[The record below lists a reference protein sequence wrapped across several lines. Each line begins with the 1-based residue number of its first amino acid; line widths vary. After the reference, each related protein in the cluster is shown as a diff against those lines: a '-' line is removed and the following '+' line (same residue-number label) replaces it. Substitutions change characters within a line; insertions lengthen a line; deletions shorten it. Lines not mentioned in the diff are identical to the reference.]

1 MFVIIVTPFP
11 YLLILARRLGLLL
24 QLRVNHPPYN
34 ITKKPSGLQKRCSM
48 SLIMSCTEKTGH
60 LRLFTMQNI
69 ENSSKILSLVSLMWC
84 KISLN
89 GTEMAYIEDTINYI
103 NEEISSSGHFCYIKK
118 SSSITSL
125 LKKMGWGRYSFSD

>member
-34 ITKKPSGLQKRCSM
+34 IKKKPSGLQKRCSM
-48 SLIMSCTEKTGH
+48 PLIMLCKGH
-60 LRLFTMQNI
+60 LRLFTVPNI
-69 ENSSKILSLVSLMWC
+69 ENSSKILSLVLLMSC

-89 GTEMAYIEDTINYI
+89 GTEMAYIQDTINYI
-103 NEEISSSGHFCYIKK
+103 NEKISSSSHFYFIK
-118 SSSITSL
+118 SPSITSL
-125 LKKMGWGRYSFSD
+125 LKSMSWGRYPFSD